1 MDLGPPLYEATA
13 AEVLDDPPAASEIR
27 EVTSTADEA
36 GSSVVAVAEVVPGS
50 SSLQGLPSTTA
61 SFADGADGGAASAA
75 EVSAVAHAVGGAVDG
90 EKQRRRRSG
99 GSAQR
104 WSPGEETTLRELVTE
119 LGVKRWAEIAERLS
133 TGRTAAGVEQHWQ
146 IMSGKRKRNGTAN
159 AGPVQP
165 TPEVTAA
172 IAAAP
177 REPPPSGVDKP
188 KRQRKSSGKV
198 ARWTTEEEELLRA
211 LVDELGAGGHWA
223 AIAERLAAGGFQKR
237 TGAGVDQHYQLMT
250 GRRKKYGGVGGGT
263 AADGAAADATAVTA
277 VEVAAADA
285 EPAAVAAVIAA
296 PSVEEVA
303 AAAAGGEVFAAAQ
316 VDVPPALDGA
326 AAV

>member
-13 AEVLDDPPAASEIR
+13 AEVLEDPPAASEIR
-27 EVTSTADEA
+27 EVTSTADVA

-177 REPPPSGVDKP
+177 REPPPSD
-188 KRQRKSSGKV
+188 
-198 ARWTTEEEELLRA
+198 
-211 LVDELGAGGHWA
+211 
-223 AIAERLAAGGFQKR
+223 
-237 TGAGVDQHYQLMT
+237 
-250 GRRKKYGGVGGGT
+250 
-263 AADGAAADATAVTA
+263 
-277 VEVAAADA
+277 
-285 EPAAVAAVIAA
+285 
-296 PSVEEVA
+296 EEVA
-303 AAAAGGEVFAAAQ
+303 QKWAKDVEQMLVLSPAEVEQMLA
-316 VDVPPALDGA
+316 DT
-326 AAV
+326 